1 MADHGEVEYA
11 TATGNDYPEHEH
23 TYEAFVRAAVVGTLF
38 VVNILV
44 VLCIWTIA
52 GHWLV
57 ALGIFIIALLA
68 AMYSLANRSNLP
80 GVVALVVA
88 LLALL
93 ATTAG

>member
-23 TYEAFVRAAVVGTLF
+23 TYESFVRTVTVSTLF
-38 VVNILV
+38 VVNVVV
-44 VLCIWTIA
+44 VLAIWGVA

-57 ALGIFIIALLA
+57 ALGMFVIALLA
-68 AMYSLANRSNLP
+68 AFYSLASGWNIP
-80 GVVALVVA
+80 GVVSIVLG

-93 ATTAG
+93 MTTH